1 MIDGYDGER
10 GALVAGSRGYFMKVR
25 KTKKSVSFLN
35 VLIISGT
42 CCISRTSNYSISFEN
57 IKRKRF

>member
-25 KTKKSVSFLN
+25 KKKESLSLS
-35 VLIISGT
+35 LRIS
-42 CCISRTSNYSISFEN
+42 
-57 IKRKRF
+57 